1 MSEDHSKPRR
11 AVAARRSLTLG
22 TLAAALAGSAAPAAV
37 TLPADLALRDV
48 AGLASAVPGD
58 GGARVLMAASEGG
71 EGGEGGEGEGR
82 AVDPGTALMRD
93 LGFIEGHLRAGMALY
108 EAGDLE
114 AARTHMGHPIKE
126 KYGAVAEA
134 AEASGHGRLRAEIV
148 ALADAADAGAE
159 MAALTP
165 LFETVRATIEE
176 MRAAQ
181 PVRTQVAGLIAL
193 MRIAGDEYGAA
204 LTDGRIEDLHEYQD
218 SWGFLRVVAVEL
230 DEMAAGAD
238 ADAAAV
244 AARMREN
251 LAATDAIYGD
261 LQGQGDFEPAPSVIF
276 GAAARME
283 LAAARLK

>member
-1 MSEDHSKPRR
+1 MSDDHARPRR
-11 AVAARRSLTLG
+11 MVTARRSLNLG
-22 TLAAALAGSAAPAAV
+22 TLAAALAGSAASAAV

-48 AGLASAVPGD
+48 ARLTTALPGD
-58 GGARVLMAASEGG
+58 AGARVLMTASERG
-71 EGGEGGEGEGR
+71 EGGEGEGEGR

-108 EAGDLE
+108 EAGDLK

-126 KYGAVAEA
+126 KYAAVAEA

-148 ALADAADAGAE
+148 ALADAAEAGAE

-165 LFETVRATIEE
+165 LFGTVRATIEE

-193 MRIAGDEYGAA
+193 TRIAGEEYESG

-218 SWGFLRVVAVEL
+218 SWGFLQVVAAEL

-238 ADAAAV
+238 ADAAGV

-251 LAATDAIYGD
+251 LAATEAIYGD
-261 LQGQGDFEPAPSVIF
+261 LEAKGEFEPAASVIF